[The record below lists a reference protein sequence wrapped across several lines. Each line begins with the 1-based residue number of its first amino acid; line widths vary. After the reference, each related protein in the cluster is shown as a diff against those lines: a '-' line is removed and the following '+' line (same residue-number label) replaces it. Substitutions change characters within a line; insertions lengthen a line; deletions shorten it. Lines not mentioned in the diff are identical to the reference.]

1 MGSCNHTS
9 SSVNMVSLKLFVL
22 MAVVIAAVECQSYGA
37 PSYSAPDYKPTYKSD
52 YKPSYSKGRVNIQV
66 YRGPD
71 EHKGYDKGYDKGG
84 YGYDDGAFAPWGYYV
99 TQPEDDKPYGYH

>member
-1 MGSCNHTS
+1 
-9 SSVNMVSLKLFVL
+9 

-66 YRGPD
+66 I
-71 EHKGYDKGYDKGG
+71 
-84 YGYDDGAFAPWGYYV
+84 YV
-99 TQPEDDKPYGYH
+99 SKMIFLNLAVLL